1 MFFFSGAVG
10 IHCFDAVWRANKDE
24 KGISLDWI
32 TISQCKENTASTS
45 IGKIFLNLRF
55 YGPPSALMLGPKRDV
70 I

>member
-1 MFFFSGAVG
+1 MKCFFLFT
-10 IHCFDAVWRANKDE
+10 E

-55 YGPPSALMLGPKRDV
+55 YGPPSALMLGPKRVCDNMRNY
-70 I
+70 IAFYYF